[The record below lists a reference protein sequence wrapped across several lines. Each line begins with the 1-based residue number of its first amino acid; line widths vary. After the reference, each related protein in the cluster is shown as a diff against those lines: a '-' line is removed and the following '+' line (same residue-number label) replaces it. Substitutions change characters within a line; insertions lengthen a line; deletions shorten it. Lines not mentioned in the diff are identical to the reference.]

1 MPSTPTLFRIKN
13 FEVTEDFFIDN
24 IDKIISEIAL
34 IRGWKPPI
42 KSPIAIRD
50 ENGDEKN
57 LSIPEYTLYYVNKKI
72 NTWAQPLNIS
82 EKVKDAIKLKEKDY
96 E

>member
-1 MPSTPTLFRIKN
+1 MPGTPTLFRIKN

-24 IDKIISEIAL
+24 IDKIIPEISV

-42 KSPIAIRD
+42 KSPIAISD

-57 LSIPEYTLYYVNKKI
+57 ISIPEYTLYYVNKKL
-72 NTWAQPLNIS
+72 NPWAETKDLS
-82 EKVKDAIKLKEKDY
+82 DKVKAAIKDKEKDY

>member
-1 MPSTPTLFRIKN
+1 MPGTPTLFRIKN
-13 FEVTEDFFIDN
+13 FEVTEDFFIEN
-24 IDKIISEIAL
+24 IDKIISEISV

-57 LSIPEYTLYYVNKKI
+57 ISIPEYTLYYVNKKL
-72 NTWAQPLNIS
+72 NPWAQTKNLS
-82 EKVKDAIKLKEKDY
+82 DKVKSAIRDKEKDY